1 MDIFSIGK
9 TSRTAE
15 VTIPVPNGDPVTIT
29 CRSVSISVK
38 SKIEAII
45 SKPEKKTSK
54 DCTEVRWIA
63 LSNGIIDPETGD
75 AAFTANQRLEFN
87 ALESWFVEP
96 IFEKILEL
104 SGVSDKD
111 KEEFEGN

>member
-1 MDIFSIGK
+1 MDIISIGK
-9 TSRTAE
+9 TSRTGE
-15 VTIPVPNGDPVTIT
+15 VTIPVPGGEPVTIT

-63 LSNGIIDPETGD
+63 LSNGIVNPETGE
-75 AAFTANQRLEFN
+75 AAMTPNQRLEFN
-87 ALESWFVEP
+87 SLESWFVEP
-96 IFEKILEL
+96 ISEKILEL

-111 KEEFEGN
+111 REEFEGN